1 MNRISLILSLL
12 SILIL
17 YPLQAQQAPLRLS
30 LEQAQ
35 EYALEH
41 NLSLQNARA
50 EVGIAQQQFKE
61 ARAQGLPQLSGKL
74 DYMTNFNYE
83 AILEFGG
90 GGQPQLPQID
100 FTKLDAGDIEVLKIL
115 EALTSSSASST
126 TIEMTDQSNAQL
138 QLSQLLF
145 SGQYWASLQTARM
158 AEELARQSADLSAL
172 DVKESVSGTYYL
184 ILVNE
189 ALDQVLEENIDLL
202 EEVRQHTENMFQAG
216 LAEQTDVDQ
225 ISVSL
230 AQLRNQKQAM
240 ERGILLSYNM
250 LRFQLGLESDR
261 EVLLTSP
268 LSILLPAEE
277 STRILASNFPLEQHP
292 NFRII
297 QTRER
302 LQEKQVDM
310 EKWAYAP
317 SLTGFYSYTEK
328 LLTTGFDLSPN
339 HAAGLNL
346 SIPIF
351 SSGMRKARLE
361 KSKIALDQARRDREI
376 VSEQLKL
383 QDNQLRNELMAA
395 LDNYQLQQENVKV
408 AARLRNSM
416 TNKYRQGLISSLEL
430 TQANTQ
436 YLQAES
442 NYLSAAMELL
452 QARLK
457 INKLYNQ
464 L

>member
-1 MNRISLILSLL
+1 
-12 SILIL
+12 
-17 YPLQAQQAPLRLS
+17 
-30 LEQAQ
+30 
-35 EYALEH
+35 
-41 NLSLQNARA
+41 
-50 EVGIAQQQFKE
+50 
-61 ARAQGLPQLSGKL
+61 
-74 DYMTNFNYE
+74 
-83 AILEFGG
+83 
-90 GGQPQLPQID
+90 
-100 FTKLDAGDIEVLKIL
+100 
-115 EALTSSSASST
+115 
-126 TIEMTDQSNAQL
+126 MTDQSNAQL

-158 AEELARQSADLSAL
+158 AEELTRQSADLSTL

-189 ALDQVLEENIDLL
+189 ALDQVLEENIGLL
-202 EEVRQHTENMFQAG
+202 EEVRQHTENMYQAG

-261 EVLLTSP
+261 EVLLSSP
-268 LSILLPAEE
+268 LSALLPAEE
-277 STRILASNFPLEQHP
+277 ATRILASNFPLEQHP
-292 NFRII
+292 NYRMI

-346 SIPIF
+346 SIPIY

-416 TNKYRQGLISSLEL
+416 TNKYRQGVISSLEL